1 MAARGACQAQRGA
14 GWEVL
19 AGQSCSPR
27 PGWGPAAGCSL
38 KLSVSCPCRFP
49 AWQPDGPTLPQA
61 LAAAAV
67 LRCHRHSPLPAA
79 GSPPLGTG
87 LLELL
92 GPQCWLGGSNGRGV
106 GMLGS
111 WIIVDAGNTLSQQG
125 SPLASLPDPRP
136 PVSQQHTCWWSGV
149 GFPM

>member
-19 AGQSCSPR
+19 TGQSCSPQ

-38 KLSVSCPCRFP
+38 KLSVSCPYGFP
-49 AWQPDGPTLPQA
+49 AWQHDGPTLPQA

-67 LRCHRHSPLPAA
+67 LRCHHRSPLSAA

-87 LLELL
+87 LSELL
-92 GPQCWLGGSNGRGV
+92 GPQYWLRGSNGRGV
-106 GMLGS
+106 GMVGS
-111 WIIVDAGNTLSQQG
+111 WTIVDADNTLSRQRVPTG
-125 SPLASLPDPRP
+125 FSARP
-136 PVSQQHTCWWSGV
+136 QATCRPAAGPHPAGGV
-149 GFPM
+149 G